1 MGKIFPDENYGD
13 LYIKIIKDNHKR
25 ERQWLRKQA
34 CKSYE
39 VERRVAEIIPDKE
52 NIRSAFAHD
61 ADRIIHCKAYTRFID
76 KTQVFFLM
84 ENDHITHRVLHVQF
98 VAKISRTIAKC
109 LRLNQ
114 ELVEA
119 ISLAH
124 DLGHAPFGHAG
135 EEFIAEALRDKGA
148 GNFVHN
154 AQSVRVLESIEN
166 EGKGINISL
175 QVLDGVLGHNG
186 ELLQQTIKPSS
197 KPKWSDLDA
206 NLSRCLVTPK
216 SEKKIY
222 PHTLEGCVV
231 RIADVISYIGRDIE
245 DAITIGLIKRE
256 ALPSEATEIIGNQNR
271 EIINNLTMDLI
282 HNSFDKDFIS
292 FSEPVFKALK
302 ILMKFNYE
310 SIYFHPMILEEK
322 KRLREVFLKL
332 FDTFL
337 DDLNSN
343 RNESSIFDH
352 LSRYIPEYREKNPP
366 ARLVADFMAGMTD
379 DFIVSQYQERFVPR
393 SLGYKFS
400 NKKIGTLNMG
410 EVK

>member
-1 MGKIFPDENYGD
+1 MNHDVFPKEEYSHI
-13 LYIKIIKDNHKR
+13 YKKIIQDNLKR
-25 ERQWLRKQA
+25 ERQWLRKEA
-34 CKSYE
+34 CKSSE
-39 VERRVAEIIPDKE
+39 VQRRNAEIIPDKK

-61 ADRIIHCKAYTRFID
+61 TDRIIHCKAYARFID
-76 KTQVFFLM
+76 KTQVFFLI

-135 EEFIAEALRDKGA
+135 EEFISEALRNKGA

-154 AQSVRVLESIEN
+154 AQSVRVLEEIEN

-186 ELLQQTIKPSS
+186 ELLQQTLKPVDN
-197 KPKWSDLDA
+197 PKWSDLDA
-206 NLSRCLVTPK
+206 NLSRCFVTPK

-245 DAITIGLIKRE
+245 DAITVGLIKRE
-256 ALPSEATEIIGNQNR
+256 DLPKEATEIIGSNNR

-302 ILMKFNYE
+302 LLMEFNYE
-310 SIYFHPMILEEK
+310 SIYFHPNILEEK
-322 KRLREVFLKL
+322 KRLREVFLRL
-332 FDTFL
+332 FDSFL
-337 DDLNSN
+337 EDLNKN
-343 RNESSIFDH
+343 NKDSSIIDH
-352 LSRYIPEYREKNPP
+352 LSHYIPEYREKNPP
-366 ARLVADFMAGMTD
+366 ARLVADFLAGMTD
-379 DFIVSQYQERFVPR
+379 DFIVNQYQMRFVPR
-393 SLGYKFS
+393 SLGYKFL
-400 NKKIGTLNMG
+400 NARIGTING
-410 EVK
+410 